1 MNQELADRNATV
13 AELFQD
19 ESINKTAEEEISDIM
34 GAGAVSINYSVNA
47 AQISQNV
54 ETKQLVDVE
63 VKDISDK
70 VTMMYH
76 NQIDMMST
84 QLQQIRVMLEEKDQE
99 EQELKDKL
107 TFEYQNNVNLRAQ
120 L

>member
-1 MNQELADRNATV
+1 MNQELADCNATV

-47 AQISQNV
+47 AQINQDV
-54 ETKQLVDVE
+54 ETKQVVDVA
-63 VKDISDK
+63 VKDMSNK

-76 NQIDMMST
+76 NQIDMMSA
-84 QLQQIRVMLEEKDQE
+84 QLQQLRVMLQEKE
-99 EQELKDKL
+99 
-107 TFEYQNNVNLRAQ
+107 
-120 L
+120 